1 MAMFQP
7 FKGATQRKGSA
18 VNDAMVEA
26 QMEAARQEMI
36 SQKMAGATNIAMWG
50 LGKDTSPWADS
61 LYGSEA
67 AAPTE
72 NALSTALRAS
82 PPAEGFMSGL
92 APAAAPAAEAG
103 LLEGALA
110 TGAEGA
116 MSGLA
121 PSVLAPAV
129 ETGLVA
135 GALPAAEAG
144 VMSGLGASAVPAAT
158 GAAGAGAAG
167 TGAMAALGP
176 IGMGIGGLM
185 LARQLGL
192 FG

>member
-7 FKGATQRKGSA
+7 FKAATQRKGSA

-50 LGKDTSPWADS
+50 LGKDTSPWAES
-61 LYGSEA
+61 LYGGEA
-67 AAPTE
+67 AAITPEATS
-72 NALSTALRAS
+72 AALRMEA
-82 PPAEGFMSGL
+82 PAAEGFMSGL

-110 TGAEGA
+110 TGGESA
-116 MSGLA
+116 MSGLL
-121 PSVLAPAV
+121 PSVLAPAA

-158 GAAGAGAAG
+158 GAAGAG